1 MDAFAVSLS
10 CGLSGKRRTGS
21 AFLLASSFAFFQMI
35 MPLIGWLLGSTFARY
50 VSAYDHWIAFA
61 LLIFIGS
68 KMIYESFKHGKCLF
82 TGNFR
87 NIKVLLSLSLA
98 TSIDAFAAGIGIG
111 LLDMPL
117 IVSVLIIGIVTFALS
132 FAAYM
137 LGNILGE
144 RSEFYAGISGGIIL
158 IIIAVKTVI
167 V

>member
-10 CGLSGKRRTGS
+10 CGLSGKRRIS
-21 AFLLASSFAFFQMI
+21 NAVLLASSFAFFQMI

-87 NIKVLLSLSLA
+87 SIKVLLSLSLA

-117 IVSVLIIGIVTFALS
+117 VVSVLIIGTVTFALS

-137 LGNILGE
+137 LGNKLGE